1 MNGMMDSNK
10 KRLLELLFE
19 KSFQY
24 NEKPIFCLA
33 SGKMSNYYFNCKKVT
48 FNPEGKYLTGNIL
61 FEMISDLRIDAV
73 GGMTLGADPIANAIS
88 LISYISAGC
97 ELKSKIENRKSKI
110 IKSFSIRKKPKNHG
124 LKLPIEGDI
133 NENDRVVILDD
144 VVTTGQ
150 STIEAIDAARDFKLN
165 VVKAIAL
172 IDREEGG
179 RENIE
184 KKDVEF
190 ESLFRKRDFIYKMQ
204 GSR

>member
-1 MNGMMDSNK
+1 MMNSNSQ

-48 FNPEGKYLTGNIL
+48 FSPEGKYLIGNIL
-61 FEMISDLRIDAV
+61 FEMISDLGIDAV
-73 GGMTLGADPIANAIS
+73 GGLTLGADPIANAIS

-97 ELKSKIENRKSKI
+97 GLKTKIKNQKSKI
-110 IKSFSIRKKPKNHG
+110 IKSFCIRKRPKKHG
-124 LKLPIEGDI
+124 LKLPVEGDV

-184 KKDVEF
+184 KRDVEF
-190 ESLFRKRDFIYKMQ
+190 ESLFRKRDFIHGMQ
-204 GSR
+204 VAK